1 LNHWKSPSD
10 YGSQRVANL
19 SERQQRFNDR
29 GEKPSRKGKLA
40 PATSSPSSARSCRMP
55 KIRTAPDFF
64 GIDTAFTGGGTWL
77 PELMRFQ
84 S

>member
-1 LNHWKSPSD
+1 
-10 YGSQRVANL
+10 
-19 SERQQRFNDR
+19 
-29 GEKPSRKGKLA
+29 
-40 PATSSPSSARSCRMP
+40 MP